1 MPMDATVSSIRSD
14 RLRLASYFV
23 VAGALVTAVG
33 VGAVDLPLALLPLA
47 VLLGWSHLR
56 SI

>member
-1 MPMDATVSSIRSD
+1 MDTTVASVGSD
-14 RLRLASYFV
+14 RLRLASYVV
-23 VAGALVTAVG
+23 VAIMLVAAAGAATF
-33 VGAVDLPLALLPLA
+33 DLRFGLLPLA

>member
-1 MPMDATVSSIRSD
+1 MDTTVAAVGSG
-14 RLRLASYFV
+14 RLRLASYLV
-23 VAGALVTAVG
+23 VAAALVAAAG
-33 VGAVDLPLALLPLA
+33 AGAVDLRLGLLPLA

>member
-1 MPMDATVSSIRSD
+1 MDMPAAGDTGSD
-14 RLRLASYFV
+14 RLRMASYPV
-23 VAGALVTAVG
+23 VAILVL
-33 VGAVDLPLALLPLA
+33 GAVALGLVSVRLALLPLA

>member
-1 MPMDATVSSIRSD
+1 MDATVSSVRSD
-14 RLRLASYFV
+14 RLRLASYVV

-33 VGAVDLPLALLPLA
+33 TSAVDLRLALLPLA

-56 SI
+56 SN

>member
-1 MPMDATVSSIRSD
+1 MDATVSPVRSD
-14 RLRLASYFV
+14 RLRVASYFV
-23 VAGALVTAVG
+23 VAGALLAAVG
-33 VGAVDLPLALLPLA
+33 AGAVDLPLALLPLA